1 MNGSGCAA
9 PVFSEEIMTNVPL
22 SPRLA
27 ACAAFVR
34 PGDRVADVGCDHG
47 YLSIHLLQKG
57 IAGHVY
63 ASDVRQGPLGSARR
77 NAANYGLAGKIDFFL
92 CDGVQGL
99 PRDFDALICAGMGA
113 DTMISILDAAP
124 WLRGGNYRLIFQCQS
139 KAPSLRKFFSETGW
153 EIAQETALRDGRFL
167 YTVME
172 VLWNPAAPRLTPGQC
187 YFSPALARCNA
198 PEAAEYR
205 RWVLDLL
212 RLAAKHRP
220 EDEICQALAE
230 LEETT

>member
-1 MNGSGCAA
+1 
-9 PVFSEEIMTNVPL
+9 MTNVPL

-34 PGDRVADVGCDHG
+34 PGGRVADVGCDHG

-77 NAANYGLAGKIDFFL
+77 NAANYGLSGKIDFFL

-99 PRDFDALICAGMGA
+99 PRDFDVLICAGMGA
-113 DTMISILDAAP
+113 DTMISILEAAP
-124 WLRGGNYRLIFQCQS
+124 WLQGGNYRLIFQCQS
-139 KAPSLRKFFSETGW
+139 KTPSLRKFFSETGW
-153 EIAQETALRDGRFL
+153 EITRETALRDGRFL

>member
-1 MNGSGCAA
+1 
-9 PVFSEEIMTNVPL
+9 MTNVPL
-22 SPRLA
+22 SSRLL

-34 PGDRVADVGCDHG
+34 PGERVADVGCDHG
-47 YLSIHLLQKG
+47 YLSLHLLQSG
-57 IAGHVY
+57 VAGHVY
-63 ASDVRQGPLGSARR
+63 ASDVREGPLGSARR
-77 NAANYGLAGKIDFFL
+77 NATHFGVSEKIDFFL

-99 PRDFDALICAGMGA
+99 PRDFDVLICAGMGA
-113 DTMISILDAAP
+113 DTMISILEAAP
-124 WLRGGNYRLIFQCQS
+124 WLRGGAYRLILQCQS
-139 KAPSLRKFFSETGW
+139 KAPTLRRYLSGTGW

-172 VLWNPAAPRLTPGQC
+172 VLWNPAAPKLTAGQC
-187 YFSPALARCNA
+187 HFSPALARCTA

-212 RLAAKHRP
+212 RLAAEHRP

-230 LEETT
+230 LEENT

>member
-1 MNGSGCAA
+1 
-9 PVFSEEIMTNVPL
+9 MTNVPL
-22 SPRLA
+22 SSRLA
-27 ACAAFVR
+27 ACAALVR

-63 ASDVRQGPLGSARR
+63 ASDVREGPLSSARR
-77 NAANYGLAGKIDFFL
+77 NAANYGLSGKIDFFL

-99 PRDFDALICAGMGA
+99 PRDFDVLICAGMGA
-113 DTMISILDAAP
+113 DTMISILEAAP
-124 WLRGGNYRLIFQCQS
+124 WLQGGRYRLIFQCQS
-139 KAPSLRKFFSETGW
+139 KAPSLRKYFSETGW

-172 VLWNPAAPRLTPGQC
+172 VLWNPTAPRLTPGQC
-187 YFSPALARCNA
+187 YFSPALAQCNA

-212 RLAAKHRP
+212 RLAAEHRP
-220 EDEICQALAE
+220 EDEICQALKE

>member
-1 MNGSGCAA
+1 MTTVGDILNYLETLA
-9 PVFSEEIMTNVPL
+9 PPAMKMDWDNVGL
-22 SPRLA
+22 LCGGKS
-27 ACAAFVR
+27 R
-34 PGDRVADVGCDHG
+34 PVTKVLVALDPFEGVC
-47 YLSIHLLQKG
+47 
-57 IAGHVY
+57 
-63 ASDVRQGPLGSARR
+63 RR
-77 NAANYGLAGKIDFFL
+77 NAANYGLSGKIDFFL

-99 PRDFDALICAGMGA
+99 PRDFDVLICAGMGA
-113 DTMISILDAAP
+113 DTMISILEAAP
-124 WLRGGNYRLIFQCQS
+124 WLQGGNYRLIFQCQS
-139 KAPSLRKFFSETGW
+139 KTPSLRKFFSETGW
-153 EIAQETALRDGRFL
+153 EITRETALRDGRFL